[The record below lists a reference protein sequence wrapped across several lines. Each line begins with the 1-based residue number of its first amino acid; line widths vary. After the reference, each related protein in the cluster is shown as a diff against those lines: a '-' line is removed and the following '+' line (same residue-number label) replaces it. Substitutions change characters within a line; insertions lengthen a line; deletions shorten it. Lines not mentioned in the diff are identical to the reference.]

1 MEHRTKVAVVI
12 REQMGDFQSAV
23 VRHRSVV
30 ENAFEEAGMDLVGE
44 LVENLRHIEVVHFER
59 KAETAGFGVKIAAL
73 AVGIADLGGETA
85 VPAAESADLVVGI
98 VGLEAETVG
107 LVVGAAVLE
116 VGIAVLQV
124 AGIVEAAQITGY

>member
-1 MEHRTKVAVVI
+1 MVN
-12 REQMGDFQSAV
+12 RERVGGFQPAV
-23 VRHRSVV
+23 VRHRSVL
-30 ENAFEEAGMDLVGE
+30 ENAFEEAGVGLVGE
-44 LVENLRHIEVVHFER
+44 PVENLRHIEVVHFER
-59 KAETAGFGVKIAAL
+59 KAETADLRVKIAAL

-98 VGLEAETVG
+98 VGL
-107 LVVGAAVLE
+107 VVEAAVLE